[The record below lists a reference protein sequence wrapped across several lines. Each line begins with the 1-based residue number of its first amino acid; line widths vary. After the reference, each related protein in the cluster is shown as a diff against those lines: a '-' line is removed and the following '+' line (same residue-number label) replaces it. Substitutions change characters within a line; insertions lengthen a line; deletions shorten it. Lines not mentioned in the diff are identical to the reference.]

1 MSSTRA
7 RRTLPLNFWQFS
19 PVEWLVFLRYNIG
32 SYNHASSC
40 TVELVVGN
48 MKTFFKTVPSLLLG
62 IFFIMA
68 GGKKLLGQ
76 EAQIDS
82 FFRWGYPLWFL
93 YLIGAIEL
101 VGGICLLI
109 PQVRFFAV
117 LVLSVTMVGA
127 FLTHLRAGEM
137 AAVPVP
143 LVLLVLLLILAWT
156 MRRSP
161 GKTRSGTDSPG

>member
-1 MSSTRA
+1 
-7 RRTLPLNFWQFS
+7 
-19 PVEWLVFLRYNIG
+19 
-32 SYNHASSC
+32 
-40 TVELVVGN
+40 
-48 MKTFFKTVPSLLLG
+48 MKTFFKTVPYFLLG
-62 IFFIMA
+62 FFFVMA
-68 GGKKLLGQ
+68 GGEKLLGQ

-101 VGGICLLI
+101 IGGICLLI
-109 PQVRFFAV
+109 PQIRFFAV

-127 FLTHLRAGEM
+127 FMTHLLAGEM

-143 LVLLVLLLILAWT
+143 LVLLVLLLILAWM

-161 GKTRSGTDSPG
+161 GKTRSRTCSPV

>member
-1 MSSTRA
+1 
-7 RRTLPLNFWQFS
+7 
-19 PVEWLVFLRYNIG
+19 VECLVYLRYNLP

-48 MKTFFKTVPSLLLG
+48 MKPFFKIVPSLLLG

-101 VGGICLLI
+101 MGGICLLI
-109 PQVRFFAV
+109 PQVRFIAL

-127 FLTHLRAGEM
+127 IITHLRAGEM

-161 GKTRSGTDSPG
+161 GTVRSGTDFPR

>member
-1 MSSTRA
+1 
-7 RRTLPLNFWQFS
+7 
-19 PVEWLVFLRYNIG
+19 
-32 SYNHASSC
+32 
-40 TVELVVGN
+40 VGN
-48 MKTFFKTVPSLLLG
+48 LKTFFKAVPCFLLG
-62 IFFIMA
+62 LFFIMA

-117 LVLSVTMVGA
+117 LVLSATMVGA
-127 FLTHLRAGEM
+127 FMTHLRAGEM

-156 MRRSP
+156 MRRPP
-161 GKTRSGTDSPG
+161 GKTRSGTGSPG

>member
-1 MSSTRA
+1 
-7 RRTLPLNFWQFS
+7 
-19 PVEWLVFLRYNIG
+19 
-32 SYNHASSC
+32 
-40 TVELVVGN
+40 
-48 MKTFFKTVPSLLLG
+48 MKTFFKALSSFLLG
-62 IFFIMA
+62 FFFIVA

-101 VGGICLLI
+101 GGGICLLI

-127 FLTHLRAGEM
+127 FITHLRAGEM
-137 AAVPVP
+137 AALPVP
-143 LVLLVLLLILAWT
+143 LVLVVLLLILAWT
-156 MRRSP
+156 MRCSP
-161 GKTRSGTDSPG
+161 GKTDSGTGSPGQP

>member
-1 MSSTRA
+1 M
-7 RRTLPLNFWQFS
+7 
-19 PVEWLVFLRYNIG
+19 
-32 SYNHASSC
+32 
-40 TVELVVGN
+40 
-48 MKTFFKTVPSLLLG
+48 PSLLLG

-109 PQVRFFAV
+109 PQVRFIAV
-117 LVLSVTMVGA
+117 LVLSITMVGA
-127 FLTHLRAGEM
+127 FITHLRADEM

-156 MRRSP
+156 MRRSAE
-161 GKTRSGTDSPG
+161 KTGSGTNSPR